1 VIKVGV
7 INLDIYGSF
16 PGGVHGQRSFSAM
29 THGHAHAVTEA
40 IAFLVN
46 KVLPKAIALDH
57 KLHEEGEKPSKGFD
71 PETKGGDSNEP

>member
-1 VIKVGV
+1 
-7 INLDIYGSF
+7 
-16 PGGVHGQRSFSAM
+16 M